1 MYRGDP
7 YRLTRRYILMLKTTL
22 LTLCGCILCLC
33 PSLGWSA
40 CLLSF
45 EEANTLNQGN
55 VRTVGSFLGGQ
66 QGLGVGGLARLGLLK
81 KSELH
86 LRLGACQRKPESLS
100 TSKKM
105 WGFALEMGL
114 KKELLSHTYT
124 QLFTLSVSMSAT
136 LFQSESSSERI
147 PSYSSIGLQPL
158 LLMSFPFQVKDLSS
172 YASLILGST
181 LYFVDQNLS
190 QSQFEGLPLIGLNTG
205 FLFTEQWGTMLEIRY
220 QESGVYGGIGASF
233 AF

>member
-1 MYRGDP
+1 
-7 YRLTRRYILMLKTTL
+7 MLKTTL

-33 PSLGWSA
+33 PSFGWSA

-45 EEANTLNQGN
+45 EEANTLDQGN

-66 QGLGVGGLARLGLLK
+66 QGLGGGGLARLGLLK

-86 LRLGACQRKPESLS
+86 MRLGGCQRKPDSLS
-100 TSKKM
+100 TSKKI
-105 WGFALEMGL
+105 WGLALEMGL
-114 KKELLSHTYT
+114 KKEILSYTDT

-136 LFQSESSSERI
+136 LFQSESSEERI
-147 PSYSSIGLQPL
+147 PSYSSIGMQPI
-158 LLMSFPFQVKDLSS
+158 LLMSFPFKIQKIPS
-172 YASLILGST
+172 YATLTLGST

-205 FLFTEQWGTMLEIRY
+205 FLLTEQWGTALEVRY
-220 QESGVYGGIGASF
+220 QESGIYGGLGFSF